1 MYDHLFEE
9 NLNLIK
15 ENKES
20 LGLTDSDIAKA
31 EVFTKIA
38 STERPIMQ
46 PNNFADSIYRKFP
59 INNLTNAMLSKIYF
73 EKTASKDDQDYDV
86 ISTKIDKALNL
97 YNINVE
103 EMNKVLHPE
112 YSMEKEAAE
121 TEKLALED
129 YALVKNGVG
138 IYPMNNYANMEK
150 CASYFNEHYKEMPE
164 QIQQKYS
171 KNFFNKLAKEPAYKN
186 LDLEINTVMLSH
198 MLDGDLTKNISI
210 LKTACNVQPVVDCS
224 ELNATLLHYKY
235 DVRND
240 KSKDAMNKLAKLFPI
255 ETGIIRNSRS
265 IAKIASIIDKINSHE
280 KIKIDKKRIFSFEEI
295 TNENEVI

>member
-1 MYDHLFEE
+1 
-9 NLNLIK
+9 
-15 ENKES
+15 
-20 LGLTDSDIAKA
+20 
-31 EVFTKIA
+31 
-38 STERPIMQ
+38 MQ
-46 PNNFADSIYRKFP
+46 SNNFADSIYRKFP
-59 INNLTNAMLSKIYF
+59 INNPTNAMLSKIYF

-164 QIQQKYS
+164 QIQQEYS

-240 KSKDAMNKLAKLFPI
+240 KSKDAMDKLAKLFPI